1 MGVEIRSLA
10 GQLLVSLRPMMYS
23 LALVGLLA
31 PAMALAAPPAPTTRV
46 RCEEP
51 RSDTFYDYQAVN
63 LWGNET
69 IDFSRYKGKVVLA
82 YNVASG

>member
-1 MGVEIRSLA
+1 MK
-10 GQLLVSLRPMMYS
+10 S

-31 PAMALAAPPAPTTRV
+31 PLALAVPVPETRV
-46 RCEEP
+46 RCTES
-51 RSDTFYDYQAVN
+51 RNDTFYDYSAVN

>member
-1 MGVEIRSLA
+1 ML
-10 GQLLVSLRPMMYS
+10 YS

-31 PAMALAAPPAPTTRV
+31 PYAWGDLVPKSKV
-46 RCEEP
+46 YC
-51 RSDTFYDYQAVN
+51 SQDQDGSLYDYSATN

-69 IDFSRYKGKVVLA
+69 IEFSQYEGKVVLA

>member
-1 MGVEIRSLA
+1 LK
-10 GQLLVSLRPMMYS
+10 S

-31 PAMALAAPPAPTTRV
+31 PLALAIPTSKAYCSQDQNGTL
-46 RCEEP
+46 
-51 RSDTFYDYQAVN
+51 YDYSATN

-69 IDFSRYKGKVVLA
+69 IEFSEYEGKVVLV